1 MNSDEWDIFKKSVKP
16 IKVNKRLLLS
26 PKGLV
31 ESVGKKDDST
41 QEIENLDIK
50 VTEKWGDLEKNILK
64 KINRGKIRISAKL
77 DLHGFTLN
85 EAKKLVLEFINFNFE
100 NSNRLVLII
109 SGKGKRLSVED
120 GWKGVGKLRSSVP
133 DWLNS
138 LALNKK
144 IIWFDHAPPD
154 KGGKGAYLVY
164 LKKLKV

>member
-1 MNSDEWDIFKKSVKP
+1 MSSNEWDIFKKSVKP
-16 IKVNKRLLLS
+16 IKANKSKLLS
-26 PKGLV
+26 PKHHADCV
-31 ESVGKKDDST
+31 RKKDEII
-41 QEIENLDIK
+41 QEIEYLDIK

-64 KINRGKIRISAKL
+64 KINKGKIRISAKL
-77 DLHGFTLN
+77 DLHGFTVN